1 MDTPEMDG
9 RCPSERLLAI
19 RARTRLG
26 ELLRGEVRLT
36 GDRRDRYG
44 RLLREVWVGRRN
56 IGQQM
61 ILEDMLALIGEG
73 ERRGAERVAAVGK
86 LMHDAPMRRVA
97 GSLEFYALC
106 VLIGVGM
113 VLSLASLVL

>member
-61 ILEDMLALIGEG
+61 IREG
-73 ERRGAERVAAVGK
+73 HARPYRGRRERW
-86 LMHDAPMRRVA
+86 
-97 GSLEFYALC
+97 C
-106 VLIGVGM
+106 
-113 VLSLASLVL
+113 

>member
-1 MDTPEMDG
+1 MIFALALACATISITDGDTFRCDGQRIRISGIDTPEMDG

-44 RLLREVWVGRRN
+44 RLLRQVWVGRRN

-61 ILEDMLALIGEG
+61 IREG
-73 ERRGAERVAAVGK
+73 HARPYRGRRETW
-86 LMHDAPMRRVA
+86 
-97 GSLEFYALC
+97 C
-106 VLIGVGM
+106 
-113 VLSLASLVL
+113 